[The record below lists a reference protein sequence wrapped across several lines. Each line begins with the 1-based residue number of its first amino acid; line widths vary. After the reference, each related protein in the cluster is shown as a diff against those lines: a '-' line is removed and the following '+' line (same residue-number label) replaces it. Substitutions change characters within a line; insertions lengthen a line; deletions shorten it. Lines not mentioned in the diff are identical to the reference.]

1 MLFFRRKGDGEKAP
15 KPTEHRLAYLPS
27 STGLPDN
34 LRGKSLGFAR
44 YLAWVVLVLVLV
56 LTAVLSTY
64 IGNAARTTLL
74 GKQQQFA
81 TLLAENLNHQIDRRF
96 TLPTLLGFGTI
107 ALRQP
112 AQFERLDQVVQ
123 STTHGLHVETLR
135 IFGHDNTITYSTNRD
150 ELGTIID
157 NKDFLE
163 KAALMDGPTFII
175 DATMPYWQAFFRFPL
190 EPKTFILRTTYPLR
204 IENRL
209 NSSTEDGPL
218 MGVLEFTQD
227 ISGDMESVFRFQQLV
242 TLITLCTSVLLFVF
256 LLFFIRRAERAM
268 EELHNNEKLVAMGR
282 VVASIAHEIRNPLGI
297 IRSSAELLLKR
308 SGTADTSTSRILQA
322 VYDESKRL
330 SQTVS
335 DFLDFA
341 KPHPK
346 KDNPV
351 DMGSLITQ
359 ALAFLE
365 SELTTRDIS
374 VVRVGQLDTPLITL
388 GDKELL
394 YRAVYNILS
403 NGLQAAGVGG
413 TLSITQTVDSPAN
426 KHVVLSFH
434 DSGSGFSPEALDKIL
449 DPFFT
454 TKDGGT
460 GLGLPIVNN
469 IITNHGGKL
478 TFANAPEGGALVTVR
493 LRLAS

>member
-1 MLFFRRKGDGEKAP
+1 MTS
-15 KPTEHRLAYLPS
+15 KPTERRFAYQPS
-27 STGLPDN
+27 STGLPDD

-44 YLAWVVLVLVLV
+44 YLAWVILVLVLA

-81 TLLAENLNHQIDRRF
+81 ALLAENLNHQIYRRF
-96 TLPTLLGFGTI
+96 TLPTLLGFGSI

-150 ELGTIID
+150 ELGTVSD
-157 NKDFLE
+157 NKDLLE
-163 KAALMDGPTFII
+163 KAAQLDGPSFVI

-190 EPKTFILRTTYPLR
+190 EPRTFILRTTYPLR

-242 TLITLCTSVLLFVF
+242 TLITLGTSVLLFIF
-256 LLFFIRRAERAM
+256 LLFFIRRAERAL

-308 SGTADTSTSRILQA
+308 NGSADNSTSRILQA

-346 KDNPV
+346 KNDSV
-351 DMGSLITQ
+351 DMGAIITQ

-365 SELTTRDIS
+365 SELHNREVS
-374 VVRVGQLDTPLITL
+374 VVRIGRLDTPLITL
-388 GDKELL
+388 GNKELL

-403 NGLQAAGVGG
+403 NGLQAAGAGG
-413 TLSITQTVDSPAN
+413 TLSVTQAVDSPAG
-426 KHVVLSFH
+426 KHMILSFH
-434 DSGSGFSPEALDKIL
+434 DSGSGFSPETLNQIL

-454 TKDGGT
+454 TKEGGT

-469 IITNHGGKL
+469 IVTNHGGKL
-478 TFANAPEGGALVTVR
+478 SFANAPEGGALVT
-493 LRLAS
+493 LRLPLAL